1 MRAWWLSPRTEPCL
15 HFLLSLR
22 GARNERSPALL
33 LSAAVSRSANRRIA
47 AQSGWIKSLR
57 LDAVTRMSWLD
68 ALSQHPV
75 WTLPPAP
82 PSLDDQDALGDAAA
96 AGTPAA
102 QARAQATISH
112 SASSQ
117 SLFGSTARKS
127 TPAAAPPTSPAALAR
142 STPSARS
149 HRHAGTRSATKDRER
164 RLRGARTSNVAVVR
178 GADLVVAVGSEL
190 RIASLAQVKANA
202 GADYD
207 EHALAEKD
215 IGEYKVRTS
224 TACGYDMLHGGPP
237 SC

>member
-1 MRAWWLSPRTEPCL
+1 MINDAS
-15 HFLLSLR
+15 
-22 GARNERSPALL
+22 NRS
-33 LSAAVSRSANRRIA
+33 SD
-47 AQSGWIKSLR
+47 K
-57 LDAVTRMSWLD
+57 MSWLD

-82 PSLDDQDALGDAAA
+82 PSHGDQDSFGDAAA

-127 TPAAAPPTSPAALAR
+127 TPAAPPPSTPTALAR

-149 HRHAGTRSATKDRER
+149 HRQAGARSTKDRER
-164 RLRGARTSNVAVVR
+164 RLKGARTSNVAVVR

-215 IGEYKVRTS
+215 VGEYKVRTN
-224 TACGYDMLHGGPP
+224 TARAYDMLHGGPP
-237 SC
+237 SG

>member
-1 MRAWWLSPRTEPCL
+1 
-15 HFLLSLR
+15 
-22 GARNERSPALL
+22 
-33 LSAAVSRSANRRIA
+33 
-47 AQSGWIKSLR
+47 
-57 LDAVTRMSWLD
+57 MSWLR

-82 PSLDDQDALGDAAA
+82 PSLDRLDQDSLGDAAA

-127 TPAAAPPTSPAALAR
+127 TSAPAGALAR

-149 HRHAGTRSATKDRER
+149 HRQTNTRSTTRDRER

-224 TACGYDMLHGGPP
+224 TARGYDMLDGGPP

>member
-1 MRAWWLSPRTEPCL
+1 MT
-15 HFLLSLR
+15 
-22 GARNERSPALL
+22 
-33 LSAAVSRSANRRIA
+33 
-47 AQSGWIKSLR
+47 K
-57 LDAVTRMSWLD
+57 MSWLD

-82 PSLDDQDALGDAAA
+82 PSHGDQDSFGDTAA

-127 TPAAAPPTSPAALAR
+127 TRAAPPPTTPTALAR

-149 HRHAGTRSATKDRER
+149 HRQAGTRSTKDRER
-164 RLRGARTSNVAVVR
+164 RLKCARTSNVAVVR

-207 EHALAEKD
+207 ENALADKD

-224 TACGYDMLHGGPP
+224 TACGYGMHHGGPP

>member
-1 MRAWWLSPRTEPCL
+1 
-15 HFLLSLR
+15 
-22 GARNERSPALL
+22 
-33 LSAAVSRSANRRIA
+33 
-47 AQSGWIKSLR
+47 
-57 LDAVTRMSWLD
+57 MSWLD

-82 PSLDDQDALGDAAA
+82 PSLDDQDSLGDAAA

-142 STPSARS
+142 STPFARS

-202 GADYD
+202 RADYD